1 MTDDLKKR
9 GPQDR
14 VRINTHEE
22 HEVRYWMKK
31 LGVSDE
37 QLRRAVSEV
46 GPSADEVAKFLNRS
60 LYVED

>member
-1 MTDDLKKR
+1 MTDDLEKR

-14 VRINTHEE
+14 ARVNVREE
-22 HEVRYWMKK
+22 HELKWWTEK

-46 GPSADEVAKFLNRS
+46 GPSADKVAKFLNRS
-60 LYVED
+60 L